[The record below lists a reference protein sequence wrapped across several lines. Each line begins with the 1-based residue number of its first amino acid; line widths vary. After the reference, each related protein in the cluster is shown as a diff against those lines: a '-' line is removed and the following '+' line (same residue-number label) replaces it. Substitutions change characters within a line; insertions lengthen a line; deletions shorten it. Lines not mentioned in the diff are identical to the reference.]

1 MKSIKYLL
9 WSLALT
15 AGGVF
20 TACDVKDDYVPG
32 QPDRDDC
39 YRVYFPEQENTGSF
53 NIDPEIEPVL
63 TYTVCREVTADA
75 ITVPVTV
82 TGADAQLFTIEPIRF
97 EAGAD
102 ETEFNITL
110 SSDTELFTY
119 YSVMIRIT
127 DPKYAL
133 QYSLYEEGSVAL
145 SLNVMR
151 GKLHPLEDSWTV
163 DDMYEIEKEDLF
175 KTWLMW
181 GVDFD
186 DDDGITERQPLTYVT
201 FSENDEDYTEEG
213 DDEEEDE
220 FYDLIDVKG
229 LAFGAVDDD
238 TIQWEYYN
246 GFILNFY
253 MHDNMG
259 LYYGQ
264 YYVNISPCTSGGGR
278 YGFYDEMMIG
288 GLVDEGYMA
297 MAYSG
302 YYSLSSPEP
311 AGFIVGAFSDEKCE
325 SFVGYLVRV
334 YNLMFED
341 PDVVAEE
348 PESSSAKLHKS
359 TLTTAKLNS
368 MVGEMQTPA
377 NFVEKRGR
385 ERAYAIIDEIRSR
398 R

>member
-119 YSVMIRIT
+119 YSVTLRIT

-151 GKLHPLEDSWTV
+151 GLIHPLEDSWTV

-181 GVDFD
+181 GVDFFD
-186 DDDGITERQPLTYVT
+186 DSAERQPLAYVT
-201 FSENDEDYTEEG
+201 FSENDEDFI
-213 DDEEEDE
+213 DEEDDDE
-220 FYDLIDVKG
+220 FYDLIDVEG
-229 LAFGAVDDD
+229 LSLDYVEDDD

-253 MHDNMG
+253 MHDN
-259 LYYGQ
+259 LGQ
-264 YYVNISPCTSGGGR
+264 YGPYYLNILPCTAGGGR

-302 YYSLSSPEP
+302 YYTLSSPEP
-311 AGFIVGAFSDEKCE
+311 AGFMLAAFSDEKCT
-325 SFVGYLVRV
+325 SYLGAYEIV

-359 TLTTAKLNS
+359 TLTTTKLNS
-368 MVGEMQTPA
+368 MVGEMHTPA

-385 ERAYAIIDEIRSR
+385 ERAYAIIDELRSR